1 MAHILVVDDVDV
13 VRLVISKILKRNGHT
28 VTEAGG
34 GAAALDAITRRIPDA
49 VVTDLWMPT
58 IDGLHLI
65 ETIKARHPAVA
76 IIAMSGGSPQHSQQ
90 ELAGQGAAGRSG
102 TASHEADRQGRT
114 GYRSQTCA
122 RRGQNH
128 SRSTGVRTMVTL
140 IEENRN
146 DLLARWGE
154 ILRASYAGAARRN
167 PADLNM
173 LGNVMDRLVE
183 AFKHAASLVI
193 SDPAFRELSRYMA
206 EVSSTLAREGYL
218 PE

>member
-13 VRLVISKILKRNGHT
+13 VRLVISKILKRDGHT

-90 ELAGQGAAGRSG
+90 DSL
-102 TASHEADRQGRT
+102 DR
-114 GYRSQTCA
+114 A
-122 RRGQNH
+122 R
-128 SRSTGVRTMVTL
+128 L
-140 IEENRN
+140 
-146 DLLARWGE
+146 
-154 ILRASYAGAARRN
+154 AGAAQLLMK
-167 PADLNM
+167 PIDK
-173 LGNVMDRLVE
+173 DELVT
-183 AFKHAASLVI
+183 AVRHALDAAKI
-193 SDPAFRELSRYMA
+193 
-206 EVSSTLAREGYL
+206 TQGARA
-218 PE
+218 